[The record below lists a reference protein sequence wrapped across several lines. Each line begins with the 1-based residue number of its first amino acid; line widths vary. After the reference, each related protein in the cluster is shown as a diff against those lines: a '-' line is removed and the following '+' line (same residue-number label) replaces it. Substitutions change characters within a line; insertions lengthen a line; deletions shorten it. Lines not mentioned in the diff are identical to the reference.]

1 MTVNINKVRAD
12 KWLWFARFFRTRS
25 LSSKYSSENG
35 IRINGIK
42 TKKPSAS
49 LKPGDIITLNTGNT
63 TKVVKILSCGV
74 RRGSALDAELLYSL
88 QYSSFLTENKN
99 DSINLL
105 KKALTKPR
113 FDQEPIERV
122 RDQVLSILKSNAKDP
137 RKIASKVFFENV
149 SHVHIQFFL

>member
-1 MTVNINKVRAD
+1 MISNIDKVRAD

-25 LSSKYSSENG
+25 LSSKYISENSV
-35 IRINGIK
+35 RVNGTK

-49 LKPGDIITLNTGNT
+49 VKPGDIITLTVGNT

-99 DSINLL
+99 YDRVGARPT
-105 KKALTKPR
+105 KKNR
-113 FDQEPIERV
+113 R
-122 RDQVLSILKSNAKDP
+122 ILDKIKS
-137 RKIASKVFFENV
+137 SLE
-149 SHVHIQFFL
+149 